1 MLSLC
6 QSFAYLRIYIDTY
19 LSEALTKLLIIQ
31 NLFKIDMQRL
41 RIALIDEEAIS
52 RDTLRSHLLF
62 FHQLE
67 ISSFSSPQSFKQAC
81 FRQDFDI
88 VLCNQELRGGRSG
101 TQLCEELIMN
111 KLIKPSTGLA
121 IITGDSSA
129 AVISQIIDANPD
141 IIFLKPYTL
150 NILKRHFDEYFA
162 FRQILSPYMN
172 DLDNDR
178 LAPVIHGLLA
188 IAETHP
194 QHLQSTYRLL
204 GQLYLQSQQYLAAF
218 HIYELAIASFPNALW
233 AKWGMIKS
241 QFLNGD
247 WDNCASLLNTL
258 LQTKATRD
266 KALEWL
272 ACVAFTQHDYSAASE
287 YLSRILTCDLSL
299 QATKLKSHLYCLQS
313 QIDQAVSLL
322 NDKCNANHML
332 KDKFKELT
340 FDLLRCV
347 IKKIQHEQD
356 DTAKSFHI
364 SHAKRLLT
372 RATKKDVDPVSL
384 QKRDCILTSVCLLEG
399 DTEKVQRIL
408 QRDWMQN
415 FDRASVETIQHAINA
430 NQFIGEHTAVK
441 RLLTLSK
448 TKLHKVES
456 HVECVLCTTQFESQ
470 EALLGDQPTRAA
482 RYNKKGSQLYA
493 NNQFEQSMYYY
504 YKAHQLYP
512 NSPTFGLNLLTCM
525 HHCRQVQYK
534 EALAQQLFDTLNG
547 TGLKSYQI
555 KRLRALQAAFNGLFK
570 RTHPL
575 RRYRIDVAVP

>member
-1 MLSLC
+1 
-6 QSFAYLRIYIDTY
+6 
-19 LSEALTKLLIIQ
+19 
-31 NLFKIDMQRL
+31 MQRL

-67 ISSFSSPQSFKQAC
+67 ICSFSSPQSFKQAC

-88 VLCNQELRGGRSG
+88 VLCNQELRGGRTG
-101 TQLCEELIMN
+101 TQWCEELTIN
-111 KLIKPSTGLA
+111 KLIKPSTGLV

-162 FRQILSPYMN
+162 FRNIISPHLN

-178 LAPVIHGLLA
+178 VAPVIHALLA
-188 IAETHP
+188 IAQAHP

-204 GQLYLQSQQYLAAF
+204 GKLYLQSQQYLAAYQ
-218 HIYELAIASFPNALW
+218 IYESSIASFPNALW

-247 WDNCASLLNTL
+247 WDNCANLLNTL
-258 LQTKATRD
+258 IQTKATRD

-272 ACVAFTQHDYSAASE
+272 ACVAFAQQDYSAASE
-287 YLSRILTCDLSL
+287 YLARILTSDLSL

-313 QIDQAVSLL
+313 QVDQAISLL
-322 NDKCNANHML
+322 TDKCNANHML
-332 KDKFKELT
+332 KDQFKELT
-340 FDLLRCV
+340 FDLVHCV
-347 IKKIQHEQD
+347 IQKIQHEQD
-356 DTAKSFHI
+356 DAAKSQQI

-372 RATKKDVDPVSL
+372 RATRKDIDLVSL
-384 QKRDCILTSVCLLEG
+384 QKRDSILTSVCMLEG
-399 DTEKVQRIL
+399 DSEKIQRIL
-408 QRDWMQN
+408 KRDWMQN
-415 FDRASVETIQHAINA
+415 FERASVATIQHAINA
-430 NQFIGEHTAVK
+430 NQSIGEHSAVA

-448 TKLHKVES
+448 NKLHKIES
-456 HVECVLCTTQFESQ
+456 HVESVLCTTQFESQ
-470 EALLGDQPTRAA
+470 EALVGDQPTRAA
-482 RYNKKGSQLYA
+482 RYNETGSQLYG
-493 NNQFEQSMYYY
+493 NNKFEQSMYYY

-512 NSPTFGLNLLTCM
+512 KSHAFALNLLTCM
-525 HHCRQVQYK
+525 HHCRQIQYK
-534 EALAQQLFDTLNG
+534 EALAQNLLNMLSDSA
-547 TGLKSYQI
+547 LKAHQK
-555 KRLRALQAAFNGLFK
+555 KRLQALQSAFVGLLK
-570 RTHPL
+570 RTPPL

>member
-1 MLSLC
+1 
-6 QSFAYLRIYIDTY
+6 
-19 LSEALTKLLIIQ
+19 
-31 NLFKIDMQRL
+31 
-41 RIALIDEEAIS
+41 
-52 RDTLRSHLLF
+52 
-62 FHQLE
+62 
-67 ISSFSSPQSFKQAC
+67 
-81 FRQDFDI
+81 
-88 VLCNQELRGGRSG
+88 
-101 TQLCEELIMN
+101 
-111 KLIKPSTGLA
+111 
-121 IITGDSSA
+121 
-129 AVISQIIDANPD
+129 
-141 IIFLKPYTL
+141 
-150 NILKRHFDEYFA
+150 
-162 FRQILSPYMN
+162 MN

-194 QHLQSTYRLL
+194 QHLQSTYSLL
-204 GQLYLQSQQYLAAF
+204 GQLYLQSQQCLAAF

-313 QIDQAVSLL
+313 QIDQAISLL

-347 IKKIQHEQD
+347 IKK
-356 DTAKSFHI
+356 
-364 SHAKRLLT
+364 
-372 RATKKDVDPVSL
+372 
-384 QKRDCILTSVCLLEG
+384 
-399 DTEKVQRIL
+399 
-408 QRDWMQN
+408 
-415 FDRASVETIQHAINA
+415 
-430 NQFIGEHTAVK
+430 
-441 RLLTLSK
+441 
-448 TKLHKVES
+448 
-456 HVECVLCTTQFESQ
+456 
-470 EALLGDQPTRAA
+470 
-482 RYNKKGSQLYA
+482 GSQLYA

-512 NSPTFGLNLLTCM
+512 KSPTFGLNLLTCM

>member
-1 MLSLC
+1 
-6 QSFAYLRIYIDTY
+6 
-19 LSEALTKLLIIQ
+19 
-31 NLFKIDMQRL
+31 
-41 RIALIDEEAIS
+41 
-52 RDTLRSHLLF
+52 
-62 FHQLE
+62 
-67 ISSFSSPQSFKQAC
+67 
-81 FRQDFDI
+81 
-88 VLCNQELRGGRSG
+88 
-101 TQLCEELIMN
+101 
-111 KLIKPSTGLA
+111 
-121 IITGDSSA
+121 
-129 AVISQIIDANPD
+129 
-141 IIFLKPYTL
+141 
-150 NILKRHFDEYFA
+150 
-162 FRQILSPYMN
+162 
-172 DLDNDR
+172 
-178 LAPVIHGLLA
+178 
-188 IAETHP
+188 
-194 QHLQSTYRLL
+194 
-204 GQLYLQSQQYLAAF
+204 
-218 HIYELAIASFPNALW
+218 
-233 AKWGMIKS
+233 
-241 QFLNGD
+241 
-247 WDNCASLLNTL
+247 
-258 LQTKATRD
+258 
-266 KALEWL
+266 
-272 ACVAFTQHDYSAASE
+272 
-287 YLSRILTCDLSL
+287 
-299 QATKLKSHLYCLQS
+299 
-313 QIDQAVSLL
+313 
-322 NDKCNANHML
+322 ML

-430 NQFIGEHTAVK
+430 NQFIGEHTAVE

-512 NSPTFGLNLLTCM
+512 KSPTFGLNLLTCM

-555 KRLRALQAAFNGLFK
+555 KRLRTLQAAFNGLFK